1 MLVDNQKM
9 LSFLSDTD
17 VEKYYH
23 ICNDIISSGED
34 YSLREVVFFCLE
46 ENPSDVF
53 VCLRRYDD
61 GECLISA
68 YTDNCELVVEAIEY
82 CKNAKLVTDN
92 NLYGHQNRCELFT
105 DTEDL
110 IEALKQHYVVTPSER
125 FRAPSYYIRSVE
137 DIHWFPI
144 TDNTVIRQLTPEI
157 SEEIRTQMLAS
168 GVSDKSDDYDDE
180 HLGLWGLQIYGD
192 DVNYLLGIKDS
203 SCEIRWIGYL
213 RTEKGFGNY
222 MDIGFLFVNVEFR
235 GHGYA
240 KQLVSHFTR
249 ECLKNG
255 KIPRYSFALNP
266 ESEGVAKVC
275 GFTQKSFAKHRVMI
289 EI

>member
-92 NLYGHQNRCELFT
+92 NLYSVKRLMGRYRSMHLF
-105 DTEDL
+105 L
-110 IEALKQHYVVTPSER
+110 PAQKAKKSR
-125 FRAPSYYIRSVE
+125 
-137 DIHWFPI
+137 
-144 TDNTVIRQLTPEI
+144 NT
-157 SEEIRTQMLAS
+157 
-168 GVSDKSDDYDDE
+168 
-180 HLGLWGLQIYGD
+180 
-192 DVNYLLGIKDS
+192 
-203 SCEIRWIGYL
+203 
-213 RTEKGFGNY
+213 
-222 MDIGFLFVNVEFR
+222 
-235 GHGYA
+235 
-240 KQLVSHFTR
+240 
-249 ECLKNG
+249 
-255 KIPRYSFALNP
+255 
-266 ESEGVAKVC
+266 
-275 GFTQKSFAKHRVMI
+275 
-289 EI
+289 